1 MRLALTLA
9 WRFLRDGRTQTL
21 LTMVG
26 ATVGVAAFVFVSAL
40 ILGLQANLVDKTL
53 GSQAH
58 LSVLSEDRP
67 PRALFEP
74 SADTLYARRVEET
87 EPRRR
92 PFDQWQRTAETLAAT
107 PGVVAVC
114 PKVTGSAL
122 AIRGASQQGVT
133 VVGADAARL
142 RRIVDLRRHLVAGR
156 YRLGASEALIGD
168 DLAEELGVA
177 LGDPLRLTTEGRD
190 SQVRVSGIFDIGQE
204 AVDGRWVVLS
214 LRGAQ
219 TLLDRVGDVTAIDA
233 RVDAIF
239 EADRIAEAVER
250 RTGHRAES
258 WIDQNQQLLV
268 ALRSQDQST
277 TMIRVFVMLA
287 VAMGIASV
295 LIVSVVQRRGQI
307 GILRAVGTT
316 QRVVLAIF
324 LWQGALIGVV
334 GAVLGIGFGALFA
347 ELFERTAAFP
357 ITISPSLAATAVA
370 ISVGTGV
377 ASAILPARRASR
389 MDPAAA
395 IRGDG

>member
-1 MRLALTLA
+1 MLGLTLA
-9 WRFLRDGRTQTL
+9 WRFLRDGRTQSL
-21 LTMVG
+21 LTIAG
-26 ATVGVAAFVFVSAL
+26 ATVGVAAFVFVSA
-40 ILGLQANLVDKTL
+40 IIVGLQDNLVDKTL

-58 LSVLSEDRP
+58 LSVLSDEPP
-67 PRALFEP
+67 PRL
-74 SADTLYARRVEET
+74 LYTEDDVLHARRVEET

-92 PFDQWQRTAETLAAT
+92 PFDQWQRTAETLAQT

-122 AIRGASQQGVT
+122 AIRGTTQQGVL

-142 RRIVDLRRHLVAGR
+142 RQIVDLPRYLVEGR

-168 DLAEELGVA
+168 DLAEELGVS
-177 LGDPLRLTTEGRD
+177 LGDPVRLTTEDRD
-190 SQVRVSGIFDIGQE
+190 AQVRVVGIFDVGQE

-233 RVDAIF
+233 RVDSIF
-239 EADRIAEAVER
+239 DADVIAEDASR
-250 RTGHRAES
+250 RTGRSVES
-258 WIDQNQQLLV
+258 WIDRNQQLLV
-268 ALRSQDQST
+268 ALQSQNQST
-277 TMIRVFVMLA
+277 LMIRIFVMLA

-307 GILRAVGTT
+307 GILRAVGTK
-316 QRVVLAIF
+316 QRTVLAIF
-324 LWQGALIGVV
+324 LWQGAIIGVS
-334 GAVLGIGFGALFA
+334 GAVVGTAIGALFA
-347 ELFERTAAFP
+347 HLLERVTFFAITVSPALMVAAM
-357 ITISPSLAATAVA
+357 A
-370 ISVGTGV
+370 ISVGTGLV
-377 ASAILPARRASR
+377 SAILPARRAAK

>member
-1 MRLALTLA
+1 MLGLTLA

-21 LTMVG
+21 LTIAG
-26 ATVGVAAFVFVSAL
+26 ATVGVAAFVFISAL
-40 ILGLQANLVDKTL
+40 IVGLQDNLVDRTL

-58 LSVLSEDRP
+58 LTVLAEEPP
-67 PRALFEP
+67 PRP
-74 SADTLYARRVEET
+74 LYDEDGVLHARRTEET

-92 PFDQWQRTAETLAAT
+92 PFDQWQRTAETLERT

-122 AIRGASQQGVT
+122 AIRGTTQQGVV

-142 RRIVDLRRHLVAGR
+142 RRIVDLPRYLTQGR
-156 YRLGASEALIGD
+156 YRLGASEAMIGD
-168 DLAEELGVA
+168 DLAEDLEVS
-177 LGDPLRLTTEGRD
+177 LGDPVRLTTEGRD
-190 SQVRVSGIFDIGQE
+190 AQVRVVGIFDVGQE

-233 RVDAIF
+233 RVDSIF
-239 EADRIAEAVER
+239 DADAIAEDASR
-250 RTGHRAES
+250 RTGRTVES
-258 WIDQNQQLLV
+258 WIDRNQQLLV
-268 ALRSQDQST
+268 ALQSQDQST
-277 TMIRVFVMLA
+277 LMIRIFVMLA

-307 GILRAVGTT
+307 GILRAVGTK
-316 QRVVLAIF
+316 QRTVLAIF
-324 LWQGALIGVV
+324 LWQGAIIGVC
-334 GAVLGIGFGALFA
+334 GAVAGTAFGAIFA
-347 ELFERTAAFP
+347 LLFERSTFFP
-357 ITISPSLAATAVA
+357 IVIGPSLMASALA
-370 ISVGTGV
+370 ISLGTGV
-377 ASAILPARRASR
+377 FSAILPARRAAK